1 METNQAK
8 AIRKMHDFYAFKPD
22 AEIVQKEFGFYVLDK
37 WQEQGYL
44 KKPDEVE
51 DYWGYLCGIFHYD
64 PPALVDVMGLGW
76 CEAELFPRFEEKL
89 LEDRGDHEVIQDF
102 AGRAVLMFKGRREG
116 FMPEYIDHPVKDW
129 RTWEEDVKWRLDP
142 HSEGRSRLTESQLRR
157 AVEGQKQGLHI
168 TQRVIGGYMYLR
180 SLMGPVDLL
189 YKFYD
194 EPELIHDCMQTWLK
208 LADHVIAVHQEQ
220 VSFDELFFGEDIC
233 YNTGSLISPDMIR
246 EFLFPYYQ
254 QLIDN
259 MRRRNRGRELVLQL
273 DTDGYCNAVIDLY
286 RELGFRYFS
295 PCEVA
300 SHCDVVEI
308 GKQYPDLLLS
318 GGIDKRVLAGSKE
331 DIARH
336 VDSIMSYMK
345 KRGGYIPTC
354 DHGVP
359 AEVPFE
365 NYLYYREL
373 MSRY

>member
-1 METNQAK
+1 MA
-8 AIRKMHDFYAFKPD
+8 
-22 AEIVQKEFGFYVLDK
+22 
-37 WQEQGYL
+37 
-44 KKPDEVE
+44 
-51 DYWGYLCGIFHYD
+51 WGG
-64 PPALVDVMGLGW
+64 

-318 GGIDKRVLAGSKE
+318 GGIDKRVLAGLQ
-331 DIARH
+331 
-336 VDSIMSYMK
+336 
-345 KRGGYIPTC
+345 GGYR
-354 DHGVP
+354 P
-359 AEVPFE
+359 ACGFHHV
-365 NYLYYREL
+365 LYEKARGL
-373 MSRY
+373 HPHLRSWGAGGGSF